1 MIRRAAPE
9 IRQLH
14 FNSENDFLYV
24 KRDKLTGQDTIQT
37 KSNVQKTKDL
47 KSMLVPNSSSAE
59 KVTPELQK
67 KMTELWDLIEKCTA
81 LDPSRRASI
90 NDCLSHSFIVEKI
103 T

>member
-47 KSMLVPNSSSAE
+47 KSMVINMFIINLNYFIARA
-59 KVTPELQK
+59 KL
-67 KMTELWDLIEKCTA
+67 LI
-81 LDPSRRASI
+81 S
-90 NDCLSHSFIVEKI
+90 
-103 T
+103 

>member
-47 KSMLVPNSSSAE
+47 KSMVCLVYKCNQINSYYSA
-59 KVTPELQK
+59 
-67 KMTELWDLIEKCTA
+67 
-81 LDPSRRASI
+81 RA
-90 NDCLSHSFIVEKI
+90 
-103 T
+103 

>member
-47 KSMLVPNSSSAE
+47 KSMVCSRVYYLTN
-59 KVTPELQK
+59 
-67 KMTELWDLIEKCTA
+67 LWA
-81 LDPSRRASI
+81 LSGRDR
-90 NDCLSHSFIVEKI
+90 
-103 T
+103 